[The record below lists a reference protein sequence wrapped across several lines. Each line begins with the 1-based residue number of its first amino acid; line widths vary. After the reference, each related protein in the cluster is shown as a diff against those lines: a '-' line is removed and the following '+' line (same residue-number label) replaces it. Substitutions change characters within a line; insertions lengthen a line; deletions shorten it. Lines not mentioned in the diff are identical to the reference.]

1 VRIVADRRLM
11 MQSTDDQ
18 RETMTWTKSVVM
30 RALLLVV
37 TYTVVGFVMGSV
49 LWIVLIR

>member
-1 VRIVADRRLM
+1 
-11 MQSTDDQ
+11 MQTTDDQ

-37 TYTVVGFVMGSV
+37 TYTVVGFVMGSAVCAV
-49 LWIVLIR
+49 LK